1 MSVSNPLDLPGPQF
15 LVFYTIVAFL
25 TLGLLY
31 AVRAASEAGPAPRL
45 DVSDPYLIAYLRG
58 GTPEA
63 LRVATVTLIDR
74 GLLQV
79 DENSRTVAAPARF
92 TPPQHP
98 LEQALMRHFEQSH
111 MAITVFGSAELKAV
125 CNDYE
130 QRLAALGLLP
140 DAARRSARRRLLSA
154 ALVVI
159 VGLALAK
166 LGVALARGRT
176 NVLFLIVL
184 TVAAAVAASVVAT
197 PRLTTRGRTLLADL
211 RRLFAR
217 LRARSAQLTRGAAT
231 ADAALLAAVFG
242 LGALPAAFAYA
253 HTLYPRASSGGS
265 SLGTSCSASCGSS
278 CGGGGDG
285 GGGGC
290 GGCGGGGG
298 GD

>member
-1 MSVSNPLDLPGPQF
+1 VSNPLDLPGPQF
-15 LVFYTIVAFL
+15 LVFYVIVAVL

-31 AVRAASEAGPAPRL
+31 AVRSAGEAGPAPRL
-45 DVSDPYLIAYLRG
+45 DVGDPYLIAYLRG
-58 GTPEA
+58 GPHEA

-74 GLLQV
+74 GLLQA
-79 DENSRTVAAPARF
+79 DESNRTVVAPARF
-92 TPPQHP
+92 TRPQHP

-111 MAITVFGSAELKAV
+111 LATTVFGSPELNAA

-130 QRLAALGLLP
+130 HRLTTLGLLP
-140 DAARRSARRRLLSA
+140 DATRKAARRRLLA
-154 ALVVI
+154 TALVVL

-184 TVAAAVAASVVAT
+184 AVVAAVMATVVCM
-197 PRLTTRGRTLLADL
+197 PRLTTRGQTLLADL

-217 LRARSAQLTRGAAT
+217 LRDRSGQLTRGAAT

-242 LGALPAAFAYA
+242 LGALPSAFAYA
-253 HTLYPRASSGGS
+253 RTLYPRATSSGSGFGS
-265 SLGTSCSASCGSS
+265 SCSASCGSS
-278 CGGGGDG
+278 CGGGD
-285 GGGGC
+285 GGGC

>member
-1 MSVSNPLDLPGPQF
+1 VSNPLDLPGPQF
-15 LVFYTIVAFL
+15 LVFYAIVALL

-31 AVRAASEAGPAPRL
+31 AARAASEAGPAPHL

-58 GTPEA
+58 GTREA

-74 GLLQV
+74 GLLQL
-79 DENSRTVAAPARF
+79 DESRRTVVTSARF

-111 MAITVFGSAELKAV
+111 LATTVFGSPELKAV
-125 CNDYE
+125 CHDYE
-130 QRLAALGLLP
+130 QRLTALGLLP
-140 DAARRSARRRLLSA
+140 DAARRAARRQLLTA
-154 ALVVI
+154 ALVVLL
-159 VGLALAK
+159 GLALAK
-166 LGVALARGRT
+166 LGLALARGRT

-184 TVAAAVAASVVAT
+184 TVAAAVTASVVAN

-253 HTLYPRASSGGS
+253 HMLYPRATSGS
-265 SLGTSCSASCGSS
+265 SLGSSCSASCGSS